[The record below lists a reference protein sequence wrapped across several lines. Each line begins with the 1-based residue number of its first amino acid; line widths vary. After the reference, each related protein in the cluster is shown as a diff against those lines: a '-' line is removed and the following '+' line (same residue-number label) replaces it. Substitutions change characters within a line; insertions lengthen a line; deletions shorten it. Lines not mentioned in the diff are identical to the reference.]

1 MPKANGKYYGVNIRE
16 HFLQG
21 SHSNITALQ
30 NSIASFSCPRN
41 PDVEH
46 FLKTSAVEFT
56 KKSQSVTYLAL
67 SVEDLG
73 LLGYFSIAVK
83 PLTISAD
90 KISRTFA
97 KRLERVS
104 KLDEAAQTYTTA
116 AYLIAQLGKNYT
128 DGANEKIS
136 GDDLLDLAW
145 NVVKDLQYAAG
156 GIVAF
161 VEAEEHEKLLDFYQ
175 RNHFWVSDKR
185 LSDSGELV
193 QLIRIIK

>member
-1 MPKANGKYYGVNIRE
+1 MTRLDRYHGINIRKYLVQDASE
-16 HFLQG
+16 DIEKLQRFI
-21 SHSNITALQ
+21 SN
-30 NSIASFSCPRN
+30 FSCPRN
-41 PDVEH
+41 PDVER
-46 FLKTSAVEFT
+46 FLKNSAMEFT
-56 KKSQSVTYLAL
+56 RKSQSVTYLIL
-67 SVEDLG
+67 SAENSN

-128 DGANEKIS
+128 DGVNEKIS

-185 LSDSGELV
+185 SSDSGDLV

>member
-1 MPKANGKYYGVNIRE
+1 MKKNDDDEEQFEEDDLRQVLSE
-16 HFLQG
+16 
-21 SHSNITALQ
+21 
-30 NSIASFSCPRN
+30 FSCEKN
-41 PDVEH
+41 HDVED
-46 FLKTSAVEFT
+46 FLKRQAIDFT
-56 KKSQSVTYLAL
+56 NKNQSVTYLVFAT
-67 SVEDLG
+67 DDAQ
-73 LLGYFSIAVK
+73 LLGYFT
-83 PLTISAD
+83 LTIKPITVSGESFSSTVRR
-90 KISRTFA
+90 KLS
-97 KRLERVS
+97 RVS
-104 KLDEAAQTYTTA
+104 TLNEEDHTYSLA

-185 LSDSGELV
+185 SSDSGDLV

>member
-1 MPKANGKYYGVNIRE
+1 MTRLDRYHGINIRKYLVQDASE
-16 HFLQG
+16 DIEKLQRFI
-21 SHSNITALQ
+21 SN
-30 NSIASFSCPRN
+30 FSCPRN
-41 PDVEH
+41 PDVER
-46 FLKTSAVEFT
+46 FLKNSAMEFT
-56 KKSQSVTYLAL
+56 RKSQSVTYLIL
-67 SVEDLG
+67 SAENSN

-185 LSDSGELV
+185 SSESGDLV

>member
-1 MPKANGKYYGVNIRE
+1 MI
-16 HFLQG
+16 L
-21 SHSNITALQ
+21 
-30 NSIASFSCPRN
+30 
-41 PDVEH
+41 
-46 FLKTSAVEFT
+46 SA
-56 KKSQSVTYLAL
+56 
-67 SVEDLG
+67 EDSKLF
-73 LLGYFSIAVK
+73 GYFSIAVK

-90 KISRTFA
+90 RISRTFA

-145 NVVKDLQYAAG
+145 SVIKGLQYSAG
-156 GIVAF
+156 GVVAF
-161 VEAEEHEKLLDFYQ
+161 VEAEKHEKLLDFYR

-185 LSDSGELV
+185 VSESGELI

>member
-1 MPKANGKYYGVNIRE
+1 MLSSDKYRVVSIWDSLEGKESDQYE
-16 HFLQG
+16 LME
-21 SHSNITALQ
+21 T
-30 NSIASFSCPRN
+30 IADFTCPRN
-41 PDVEH
+41 PDVER
-46 FLKTSAVEFT
+46 FLRNSAVDFT
-56 KKSQSVTYLAL
+56 RKSQSVTYLAL
-67 SVEDLG
+67 SNEG
-73 LLGYFSIAVK
+73 SELLGYFSIAVK
-83 PLTISAD
+83 PLTIRTD
-90 KISRTFA
+90 RISRTFA

-136 GDDLLDLAW
+136 GSDLLKLAW
-145 NVVKDLQYAAG
+145 DVVKTLQRLAG
-156 GIVAF
+156 GVVAF

-185 LSDSGELV
+185 GSDSGELV

>member
-1 MPKANGKYYGVNIRE
+1 MLSSNKYRVVNIWDSLGDKE
-16 HFLQG
+16 SDQYELME
-21 SHSNITALQ
+21 T
-30 NSIASFSCPRN
+30 IADFTCPRN
-41 PDVEH
+41 PDVER
-46 FLKTSAVEFT
+46 FLKNSAVDFT
-56 KKSQSVTYLAL
+56 RKSQSVTYLAF
-67 SVEDLG
+67 SNEG
-73 LLGYFSIAVK
+73 SELLGYFSIAVK

-90 KISRTFA
+90 KISRTFT

-104 KLDEAAQTYTTA
+104 KLDEESQTYTTA

-136 GDDLLDLAW
+136 GSDLLKLAW
-145 NVVKDLQYAAG
+145 DVVKTLQRLAG
-156 GIVAF
+156 GVVAF

-185 LSDSGELV
+185 VSDSGDLV